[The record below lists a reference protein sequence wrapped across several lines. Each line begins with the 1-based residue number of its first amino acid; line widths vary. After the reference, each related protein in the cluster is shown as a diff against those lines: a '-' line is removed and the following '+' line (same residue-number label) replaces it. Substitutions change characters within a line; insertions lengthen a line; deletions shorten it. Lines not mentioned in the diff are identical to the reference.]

1 VARGSARL
9 VKPLEEARSEVL
21 HEVQTLEPE
30 AVSLWEATGRVLASD
45 VIAEESVPPFQNSA
59 MDGYAVL
66 GADVSEP
73 GAVLDVIGD
82 LAAGFVSGSRVGSG
96 QALKI
101 MTGAP
106 MPEGADTVVRI
117 EDTDGGAEQVTVV
130 PSVGVGTSVRA
141 AGGDVAAGSLVFE
154 AGTRLTPMH
163 VGVLATIG
171 VASPLVHRRPRV
183 GFMSTGDELTPP
195 GSGPLAP
202 GMIRDSN
209 RPMVKALLEDAGAE
223 LVDLGIIPDN
233 EAALSAAL
241 EAGSSGDVIVSTG
254 GVSMGDYDVTKK
266 VLEGS
271 ASIGFWQVAIQPAKP
286 FAFGRVGDALFFGLP
301 GNPVSVLVSFEQFL
315 RPALLR
321 MQGATR
327 TLREQTL
334 AVAGEQMVT
343 DPEKTV
349 FVRVRISGE
358 QEGRPVVVS
367 SGGQSSN
374 VLSAAAAADA
384 FAVVPRGTS
393 VVEPG
398 EGVVI
403 EKFKSPETREWTD
416 GI

>member
-1 VARGSARL
+1 MAGGSCRL
-9 VKPLEEARSEVL
+9 VKSLEEARSEVL
-21 HEVQTLEPE
+21 RTVQALDTEP
-30 AVSLWEATGRVLASD
+30 VSIWEAAGRVLASD
-45 VIAEESVPPFQNSA
+45 VIAGESVPPFQNSA

-73 GAVLDVIGD
+73 GAILEVIGD
-82 LAAGFVSGSRVGSG
+82 LAAGFVAGSWVGPG

-106 MPEGADTVVRI
+106 MPEGADTVVKI
-117 EDTDGGAEQVTVV
+117 EDTDGGAERVRVV
-130 PSVGVGTSVRA
+130 PAVGVGTSVRA
-141 AGGDVAAGSLVFE
+141 AGGDVAAGSLVFA

-171 VASPLVHRRPRV
+171 VASPTAHRRPRV
-183 GFMSTGDELTPP
+183 AFMSTGDELTPV
-195 GSGPLAP
+195 GSGPLEP

-223 LVDLGIIPDN
+223 LLDLGIVPDD
-233 EAALSAAL
+233 EAALGAAL
-241 EAGSSGDVIVSTG
+241 ETGSSADAIVSTG

-266 VLEGS
+266 VLAGS
-271 ASIGFWQVAIQPAKP
+271 ALVGFWQVAIQPAKP
-286 FAFGRVGDALFFGLP
+286 IAFGKVGEALFFGLP

-315 RPALLR
+315 RPALLK

-327 TLREQTL
+327 ILREQAP
-334 AVAGEQMVT
+334 AVAGERIVT
-343 DPEKTV
+343 DPDKTV

-358 QEGRPVVVS
+358 REGRPIVVS

-384 FAVVPRGTS
+384 FALVPRGTS
-393 VVEPG
+393 VVEAG